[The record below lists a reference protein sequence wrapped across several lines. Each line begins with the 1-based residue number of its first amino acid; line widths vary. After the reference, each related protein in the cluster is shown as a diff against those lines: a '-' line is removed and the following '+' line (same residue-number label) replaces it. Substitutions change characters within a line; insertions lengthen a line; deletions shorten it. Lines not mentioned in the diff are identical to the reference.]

1 MQTAKKD
8 DYYKSGFAKE
18 LRRSKH
24 NLPINERLKKAR
36 NAKGLTLAQVIVELE
51 QRGEKLGLSTLQGY
65 EANETSLNHRYPSIT
80 ALLALAS
87 LYECSTDYIF
97 GLSNMLS
104 PIYKKDLKTRFEY
117 EDISWEEKPI
127 SARKRQ
133 MMIYA
138 LNTIM
143 EHE

>member
-1 MQTAKKD
+1 MQTAQKD

-24 NLPINERLKKAR
+24 NLLINERLKKAR
-36 NAKGLTLAQVIVELE
+36 NAKGLTLSQVIDKLEL
-51 QRGEKLGLSTLQGY
+51 RGEKIGLSTLQGY

-87 LYECSTDYIF
+87 LYECSTDFIF
-97 GLSNMLS
+97 GLSDIIS
-104 PIYKKDLKTRFEY
+104 PTRPKDLKIRFEY
-117 EDISWEEKPI
+117 EDISWDEKPI

-143 EHE
+143 EQD